1 MRCFQHLEKKIKTK
15 NSQNLILLDND
26 SGEELTQNSILSPRM
41 YSKDGKFYCIFKESK
56 LNEFSS
62 FIDGFIYLYGVYFS
76 FDLIYPD
83 CYKKVLGLFH
93 QFLFPEFKNVF
104 KNAEVNRNLGYINI
118 FSVLSKKL

>member
-83 CYKKVLGLFH
+83 CYKKVLGLCK
-93 QFLFPEFKNVF
+93 E
-104 KNAEVNRNLGYINI
+104 NLVWI
-118 FSVLSKKL
+118 FIFIFNLIF